1 MMKKNFVILNLLCI
15 IILSCSKGDDGGGST
30 PITQTQEVVVPNP
43 GKSTLLLPVNNE
55 VCYDGEDQTGT
66 NNSVVKFSWNV
77 SADTDGYE
85 LVVTNQESNQA
96 QTIVGITTT
105 SKNVTL
111 VKGDP
116 YSWKVV
122 SKSNGTNVT
131 TNSDTWQFN
140 LEGPGDENHVPFIA
154 TIISPSSGST
164 VNVTDGAV
172 LLNWEGNDPDQ
183 DDTLTYTV
191 YFDSTDG
198 LQSPSTDQTKLTLSS
213 LSVNVVSGITY
224 YWRVKT
230 TDGTSSS
237 YTLAHS
243 FIVN

>member
-1 MMKKNFVILNLLCI
+1 MMKKNSLILSLLCVF
-15 IILSCSKGDDGGGST
+15 ILSCSKGNDGGVSIPMIQT
-30 PITQTQEVVVPNP
+30 PAVVVPNP

-66 NNSVVKFSWNV
+66 NNSVVQFSWNA
-77 SADTDGYE
+77 STDTDGYE
-85 LVVTNQESNQA
+85 LLVTNQESNQT

-140 LEGPGDENHVPFIA
+140 LEGTGDENYVPFIA

-164 VNVTDGAV
+164 VNATDGAV

-183 DDTLTYTV
+183 DDSLTYTV

-198 LQSPSTDQTKLTLSS
+198 LQSPSTDYINIIESS
-213 LSVNVVSGITY
+213 LSVNVVSGTTY

-237 YTLAHS
+237 YTLVYS

>member
-43 GKSTLLLPVNNE
+43 GKSNLLLPVNNE
-55 VCYDGEDQTGT
+55 VCYDGEEQTGT
-66 NNSVVKFSWNV
+66 NNSTVKFSWDD
-77 SADTDGYE
+77 SSDTDGYD
-85 LVVTNQESNQA
+85 LVVTNQESNQS
-96 QTIVGITTT
+96 QTIESISTT
-105 SKNVTL
+105 SQNVTL
-111 VKGDP
+111 LKGNS
-116 YSWKVV
+116 YNWRVV

-140 LEGPGDENHVPFIA
+140 LEGSGDENHVPFVA

-164 VNVTDGAV
+164 VNATDGAV

-213 LSVNVVSGITY
+213 LSVNVVSGTTY